1 MVYRVRLPQLGV
13 LKASQ
18 GMIVLGTRSISR
30 SETSA
35 RFRFYFY
42 YFIAT
47 HLAPRGE
54 TVTLIRETDLSDQKT
69 RCTTALT
76 LSFSEANRKVRGR

>member
-1 MVYRVRLPQLGV
+1 MVCRVRVPQLGV
-13 LKASQ
+13 LRASQ
-18 GMIVLGTRSISR
+18 DMIALGTRSFSR

-47 HLAPRGE
+47 HLAPRE
-54 TVTLIRETDLSDQKT
+54 ATVTLVRETDLSDQKT

>member
-13 LKASQ
+13 SKAPQ
-18 GMIVLGTRSISR
+18 GMVVLGTRSFSR

-54 TVTLIRETDLSDQKT
+54 TVTLVRETDLSNQNT
-69 RCTTALT
+69 RRATALT
-76 LSFSEANRKVRGR
+76 LSFSEANGKLRGR

>member
-1 MVYRVRLPQLGV
+1 MVCRVRVPQLGV
-13 LKASQ
+13 LRASQ
-18 GMIVLGTRSISR
+18 DMIALGTWSFSR

-47 HLAPRGE
+47 HLAPRE
-54 TVTLIRETDLSDQKT
+54 ATVTLVRETDQKT
-69 RCTTALT
+69 RCATALT